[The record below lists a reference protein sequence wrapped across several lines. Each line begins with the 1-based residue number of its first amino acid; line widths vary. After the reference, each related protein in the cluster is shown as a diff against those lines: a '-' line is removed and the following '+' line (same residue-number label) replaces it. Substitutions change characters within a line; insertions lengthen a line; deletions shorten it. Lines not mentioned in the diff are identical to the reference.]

1 MRGKIVAAGV
11 SVAVGSTLVGFM
23 AAGDHSADASQTNP
37 SCANT
42 SSLGATGD
50 SGNSSGT
57 TATPADGRTSNDG
70 FGDDGFGDDRSSSS
84 SDDSSGSV
92 SPQPQTRTGG
102 S

>member
-1 MRGKIVAAGV
+1 MRGRIVAAGV

-37 SCANT
+37 S
-42 SSLGATGD
+42 SVSATGD
-50 SGNSSGT
+50 AGNSGGA
-57 TATPADGRTSNDG
+57 TATPTDGRTSDDG
-70 FGDDGFGDDRSSSS
+70 FGDDGFGNNGSGSS

>member
-23 AAGDHSADASQTNP
+23 AAGDHSADASQTPSSANP
-37 SCANT
+37 S
-42 SSLGATGD
+42 SPGATGD
-50 SGNSSGT
+50 SGAT
-57 TATPADGRTSNDG
+57 AATPADNG
-70 FGDDGFGDDRSSSS
+70 FGNDRFGSS
-84 SDDSSGSV
+84 SDSGSTST